1 MPDIGEHQFVFVKPL
16 CLCAQTM
23 SPIDKIRYIY
33 FVAVCLT
40 LGSPNLYLSKPLCLR
55 AQPMSLND
63 KIRYIFLCG
72 AVLCLSLV
80 SSLETHQSFVETA
93 VLVCRPVEP

>member
-1 MPDIGEHQFVFVKPL
+1 MFVKPL

-55 AQPMSLND
+55 AQPMSLRT
-63 KIRYIFLCG
+63 KLGLFFCV
-72 AVLCLSLV
+72 VLCSV
-80 SSLETHQSFVETA
+80 FH
-93 VLVCRPVEP
+93 